1 MSNIRLEN
9 LEKNDQTKNV
19 LSSLG
24 GLTLNPE
31 NFQHH
36 ESRLIVLKV

>member
-1 MSNIRLEN
+1 MSKN

-24 GLTLNPE
+24 GLTLNLE

-36 ESRLIVLKV
+36 ESRLIVLKYETAL